1 MYSPVSLKY
10 SCFASHFSHNS
21 GGIFPKTMTCAAVIS
36 STLAKKGSN
45 RRLSVKISHMVHA
58 NDQMSW
64 EKEMGCFAGPKRTS
78 GGRMALA
85 QFRLYRFSAKGENDS
100 PKSVSRSWASEGV
113 YSGHF
118 FPSHIGL
125 VVSWG
130 ALDVSGF
137 LSRRMM
143 GNGLGGSYFS

>member
-1 MYSPVSLKY
+1 
-10 SCFASHFSHNS
+10 
-21 GGIFPKTMTCAAVIS
+21 
-36 STLAKKGSN
+36 
-45 RRLSVKISHMVHA
+45 
-58 NDQMSW
+58 
-64 EKEMGCFAGPKRTS
+64 
-78 GGRMALA
+78 MALA
-85 QFRLYRFSAKGENDS
+85 QFRSYRFSANGENDS

-130 ALDVSGF
+130 ALRVSGF

-143 GNGLGGSYFS
+143 GDDSVSGVKNVSDEYGVKPTRLVVFKVLSFGN